1 MTDQSVELTQIMPVS
16 RVVQNIPVVPVTPDS
31 IVTYME
37 PTEKTCRTP
46 VLVYVL
52 LALLIIGFVVML
64 WLYLYYRCPT
74 PNVILNPLSGVSVNV
89 TNASIITVNVAG
101 NSSNAYSLPL
111 KTNLIYGLA
120 STKSNLTV
128 AEVMK
133 DSNKSS
139 VMVTTITANQT
150 LSLTPAST
158 NGNNYVYVLAAVG
171 TINSDIVSTNDSSIL
186 AYNQQTVW
194 VGPGPTVGSNFSIST
209 LNGTPLYLVGSTG
222 SVSLQSSAKST
233 ITCPSTSTLAPSQS
247 AANYNMPNVY
257 GAKPTA
263 SATVNNLLGLNSQ
276 PMPCS
281 RPPGVVSPTVMYP
294 SSLNPQMAGL
304 GLSSSSTTNSYD
316 GGEWTLTANN
326 QLCINFSNCTGA
338 TGSCLAVNGS
348 TLSLTPSSNNPPPW
362 QYINNYW
369 CTASSTTAQNQTCLT
384 NNDGTLGTAVF
395 NPVTSSSGQPNVLSR
410 WVNQT
415 TTS

>member
-1 MTDQSVELTQIMPVS
+1 MSDQPIEL
-16 RVVQNIPVVPVTPDS
+16 IPVEQTQQY
-31 IVTYME
+31 VTYME
-37 PTEKTCRTP
+37 PTEKTCQTP

-64 WLYLYYRCPT
+64 WLYLSYRCPT

-89 TNASIITVNVAG
+89 TNASTITVNVAG

-150 LSLTPAST
+150 LSLMPAST

-233 ITCPSTSTLAPSQS
+233 ITCPSTSNPSLAPAQS

-281 RPPGVVSPTVMYP
+281 RPPSGLVCLPYYHVPFLSQPTNGRP
-294 SSLNPQMAGL
+294 RSLGIL
-304 GLSSSSTTNSYD
+304 D
-316 GGEWTLTANN
+316 N
-326 QLCINFSNCTGA
+326 QL
-338 TGSCLAVNGS
+338 L
-348 TLSLTPSSNNPPPW
+348 
-362 QYINNYW
+362 
-369 CTASSTTAQNQTCLT
+369 
-384 NNDGTLGTAVF
+384 
-395 NPVTSSSGQPNVLSR
+395 
-410 WVNQT
+410 
-415 TTS
+415 